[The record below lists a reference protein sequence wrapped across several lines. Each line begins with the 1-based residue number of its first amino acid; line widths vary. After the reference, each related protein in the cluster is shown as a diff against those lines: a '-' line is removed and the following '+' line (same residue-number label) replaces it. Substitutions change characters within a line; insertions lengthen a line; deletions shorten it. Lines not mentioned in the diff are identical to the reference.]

1 MAPFESSEV
10 WLLRRNR
17 LLLAAALSP
26 LFLGP
31 AALVWGAQD
40 IGDVKRAVAL
50 TVGIIA
56 PLVGIVTSLY
66 VIRASPLRVALR
78 GPLTAGEDGLH
89 FSGRRLA
96 RLRDLRAGFVVPSWG
111 KPPRVRLERRFP
123 RGPIEL
129 RTRDDAE
136 GHALLEALGLGAS
149 QVVADFTFA
158 SRARASNLVTAL
170 GWTMLVLVLVG
181 IPILASAVAD
191 PTEWA
196 GLGVLIGVL
205 LLIVW
210 LVVMSL
216 PTRVAVGSDGVL
228 VSWFWRRRFLRYAEV
243 RAVRPYGSGSEQG
256 VGIWSGNGEVVKL
269 PIKAQLTQELND
281 QQTELVTQ
289 RIQQAISGHAQRRSG
304 ALPRL
309 PEPGDRPAV
318 EWIRALRAAG
328 SGANADHRTAPLA
341 PEELFR
347 VVEDPGAEPLA
358 RASAAV
364 AVGGGLGAEGR
375 SRLRVAAQATAS
387 PEVRRLLAL
396 AAEDDVEEEVLARAL
411 QRLRAR

>member
-17 LLLAAALSP
+17 LLLVAALLP
-26 LFLGP
+26 LVLGP

-56 PLVGIVTSLY
+56 PLVGLVTSLY
-66 VIRASPLRVALR
+66 VIRANPLRVALP
-78 GPLTAGEDGLH
+78 GPLSAGEDGLH
-89 FSGRRLA
+89 FRGRRLCS
-96 RLRDLRAGFVVPSWG
+96 LRDLRAGFVVPTWG
-111 KPPRVRLERRFP
+111 KPPRVRLERRWP

-136 GHALLEALGLGAS
+136 GHALLQALGLDAS

-158 SRARASNLVTAL
+158 SRARADVRVTAV
-170 GWTMLVLVLVG
+170 GWTLLVLFFVG
-181 IPILASAVAD
+181 IPILASAVAE
-191 PTEWA
+191 PAMWIGLSA
-196 GLGVLIGVL
+196 FVGLG

-210 LVVMSL
+210 LVVMAL

-256 VGIWSGNGEVVKL
+256 VGIWTGEGRVVKL

-304 ALPRL
+304 AAPRL
-309 PEPGDRPAV
+309 PERGERPAV
-318 EWIRALRAAG
+318 EWIRALKAAG
-328 SGANADHRTAPLA
+328 SGANADHRTAPIA

-358 RASAAV
+358 RVSAAV

-375 SRLRVAAQATAS
+375 ARLRIAAQATAS
-387 PEVRRLLAL
+387 PEVRRLLTL
-396 AAEDDVEEEVLARAL
+396 AAEEDVEEEQLARAL
-411 QRLRAR
+411 HRLRAR